1 MPKRMKKYQGSPLA
15 MFGPLY
21 VTDGDGGGAPSPSGE
36 TGSTPVDA
44 PVEAQPKPS
53 DVLGEGGKKALERE
67 REARKAL
74 EGQVSQMRDA
84 FAQAL
89 GVKADSKTDVG
100 DLLGTFQ
107 QRLDAMQHENTVER
121 VARVNGITDDADIEF
136 LRSAKDEDHMNKLA
150 VRLKA
155 ASEPAAPGTP
165 KPDRTQ
171 GPQGSE
177 NKPDPGPGVPRLAQA
192 FEDALN
198 Q

>member
-1 MPKRMKKYQGSPLA
+1 
-15 MFGPLY
+15 
-21 VTDGDGGGAPSPSGE
+21 
-36 TGSTPVDA
+36 
-44 PVEAQPKPS
+44 
-53 DVLGEGGKKALERE
+53 
-67 REARKAL
+67 
-74 EGQVSQMRDA
+74 
-84 FAQAL
+84 
-89 GVKADSKTDVG
+89 
-100 DLLGTFQ
+100 
-107 QRLDAMQHENTVER
+107 MQHENTVER

-171 GPQGSE
+171 GPQGSD